1 MKAALAP
8 FIVLGHV
15 AQLSFSIVSIM
26 AWGLAMVRAAVFL
39 SPIQLGMGSFP
50 CFFAINFYSL
60 YDETTQQKNASSQW
74 TEYGHQHTFG

>member
-26 AWGLAMVRAAVFL
+26 AWGLAMVRAAVFF
-39 SPIQLGMGSFP
+39 ITHTAG
-50 CFFAINFYSL
+50 
-60 YDETTQQKNASSQW
+60 
-74 TEYGHQHTFG
+74 YG